1 MNWGQFLCD
10 LNLHIKISTPPWQA
24 KLHWYLICT
33 SSTCKLNW
41 QSATQK
47 KYPTKNCL
55 TSTTSR
61 NCPYLYWEA
70 LDDLNIPYSQNCCI
84 LATIVIWLIFLLIVV
99 ILSRSRYNFILLAT
113 SFDSSLLCL
122 HYLHIIFTFLTYTT
136 VKVRILQIMTP

>member
-10 LNLHIKISTPPWQA
+10 LNLHINISTPPWQA

-47 KYPTKNCL
+47 KYPTKTVEREQNWRIVPISFIGMHWMISTSL
-55 TSTTSR
+55 TR
-61 NCPYLYWEA
+61 H
-70 LDDLNIPYSQNCCI
+70 I
-84 LATIVIWLIFLLIVV
+84 LARIIIWLIFLLVVV
-99 ILSRSRYNFILLAT
+99 IWSRSHYNLIFLAT

-122 HYLHIIFTFLTYTT
+122 HYLHIIFTFWHTQPLKYASY
-136 VKVRILQIMTP
+136 R

>member
-1 MNWGQFLCD
+1 MNRGQFLCD
-10 LNLHIKISTPPWQA
+10 LNLHIKISTPPWQT

-55 TSTTSR
+55 TCTKSKNSS
-61 NCPYLYWEA
+61 
-70 LDDLNIPYSQNCCI
+70 YSLLGGIRWFKHPLLAI
-84 LATIVIWLIFLLIVV
+84 LATVVIWLIFLLIVV
-99 ILSRSRYNFILLAT
+99 ILSRSQYNFILLAT

-136 VKVRILQIMTP
+136 VKVRILYIMTL